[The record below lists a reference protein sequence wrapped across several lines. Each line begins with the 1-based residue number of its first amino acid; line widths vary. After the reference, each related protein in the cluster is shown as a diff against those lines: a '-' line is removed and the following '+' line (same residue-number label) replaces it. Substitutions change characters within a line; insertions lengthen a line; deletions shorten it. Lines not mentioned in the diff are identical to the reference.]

1 VRVLTDQTY
10 AVADGVDLRF
20 DLFRPDSDDILP
32 LVVVLHGGGW
42 ISGSKEDSR
51 DLAIS
56 LAHQGFAAACPG
68 YRLAPLHPYPAAVE
82 DVRGFIEFARDHA
95 ADWGVDPNR
104 IAALGNSAGGHL
116 AAMAGVSDNPS
127 QLANAVV
134 DLCGIADLTRPR
146 EQHHMIAWGFLE
158 QFMGVPYDGHESTYQ
173 AASPLWQ
180 LRSALPPFYVV
191 HGEADDVV
199 PVQQS
204 DTLVAALR
212 RLEVP
217 VEYLRIPGEDHSF
230 SRGSFP
236 MIERGY
242 VSFLREKFGVS

>member
-1 VRVLTDQTY
+1 MRVLTDQTY

-20 DLFRPDSDDILP
+20 DLFRPDSDDVLP

-82 DVRGFIEFARDHA
+82 DVREFVGFTRHQA
-95 ADWGVDPNR
+95 ADWGIDPNR
-104 IAALGNSAGGHL
+104 IAVLGNSAGGHL
-116 AAMAGVSDNPS
+116 AAMAGVSGEPS
-127 QLANAVV
+127 QRANAVV

-146 EQHHMIAWGFLE
+146 EQHFMIAWGFLE
-158 QFMGVPYDGHESTYQ
+158 QFMGVPYDGHEATYQ

-180 LRSALPPFYVV
+180 LQSGLPPFYVV

-204 DTLVAALR
+204 DTFVAALR
-212 RLEVP
+212 RLEVR

-242 VSFLREKFGVS
+242 VSFLREVFGVS